1 MGNVFAD
8 RREALRR
15 KLKENDLEAYLVL
28 HPANRYYLSGFEL
41 HDPQCNESAG
51 CLLITVRGDD
61 WLGTDGRFLEAARQC
76 WPEEAIFCYTG
87 NRAGQLAEF
96 LAHRTTSLGFESRIM
111 NHELFDKLSSGLE
124 LQPSRGLV
132 EELRMVKDESEI
144 EALRRSCR
152 LNHEVLTRLESQR
165 IAGRSETDIAWE
177 LEKSF
182 REGGASELAFPPIV
196 ASGANAARP
205 HHLPSPTEIHEQSPL
220 LLDVGARLRDYCSD
234 QSRTLWIGSDPP
246 SEFHAVLDLVQ
257 RAQKLALDSVR
268 PGLAVRDLYAE
279 VSQFFQ
285 EHGVAEHFP
294 HALGHGI
301 GLETHEPPGLG
312 SKSQD
317 VLQPGMVITIEPG
330 LYYPGWG
337 GVRWEHM
344 VVVREDGAEVL

>member
-1 MGNVFAD
+1 MGDVFAT

-15 KLKENDLEAYLVL
+15 KLKENGLEAYLVL

-51 CLLITVRGDD
+51 CLLITVQGRD
-61 WLGTDGRFLEAARQC
+61 WLCTDGRFLEAARQC
-76 WPEEAIFCYTG
+76 WPEETIFGYTG

-96 LAHRTTSLGFESRIM
+96 LADKTKSLGFESRIM
-111 NHELFDKLSSGLE
+111 SHQLFDWLSSELE
-124 LQPSRGLV
+124 LVPSRGLV
-132 EELRMVKDESEI
+132 EEMRMIKDESEI
-144 EALRRSCR
+144 EALRHSCR
-152 LNHEVLTRLESQR
+152 LNHDVLTELKSQR
-165 IAGRSETDIAWE
+165 IAGRSEAAIAWE

-196 ASGANAARP
+196 ASGVNAARP
-205 HHLPSPTEIHEQSPL
+205 HHLPGTTEIQEQAPL
-220 LLDVGARLRDYCSD
+220 LLDTGARLGNYCSD
-234 QSRTLWIGSDPP
+234 QSRTLWIGSRPT
-246 SEFHAVLDLVQ
+246 SEFQATLDLVRQ
-257 RAQKLALDSVR
+257 AQKLAIDSIR
-268 PGLAVRDLYAE
+268 PDLAVRDLYIR
-279 VSQFFQ
+279 VSEFFRK
-285 EHGVAEHFP
+285 HGVADSFP

-312 SKSQD
+312 STSRD

-344 VVVREDGAEVL
+344 VVVREHGAEVL

>member
-1 MGNVFAD
+1 MRDIFAD

-51 CLLITVRGDD
+51 CLLLTLDKGD
-61 WLGTDGRFLEAARQC
+61 WLCTDGRFLEAARQC
-76 WPEEAIFCYTG
+76 WPEETIFGYTG

-96 LAHRTTSLGFESRIM
+96 LADRVDSLGFESRIM
-111 NHELFDKLSSGLE
+111 SHELFDGLRQS
-124 LQPSRGLV
+124 LDLVPLRGLV
-132 EELRMVKDESEI
+132 EELRTVKDETEI
-144 EALRRSCR
+144 EALRRSCS
-152 LNHEVLTRLESQR
+152 LNHEVLARIDSLR
-165 IAGRSETDIAWE
+165 IAGQTEADMAWE
-177 LEKSF
+177 LERSF

-205 HHLPSPTEIHEQSPL
+205 HHQPGKDEIADQAPL
-220 LLDVGARLRDYCSD
+220 LLDTGARLGDYCSD
-234 QSRTLWIGSDPP
+234 QSRTLWIGSHRTAAFD
-246 SEFHAVLDLVQ
+246 STLDLVRQ
-257 RAQKLALDSVR
+257 AQKLALDSIR
-268 PGLAVRDLYAE
+268 PGLAVRDLYAKVWE
-279 VSQFFQ
+279 FFRD
-285 EHGVAEHFP
+285 HGAEDHFP

-312 SKSQD
+312 STSRD
-317 VLQPGMVITIEPG
+317 VLQRGMVITIEPG

>member
-1 MGNVFAD
+1 MLDIFAN

-15 KLKENDLEAYLVL
+15 KLKKHGLEAYLVL

-51 CLLITVRGDD
+51 CLLVTVREQD
-61 WLGTDGRFLEAARQC
+61 WLCTDGRFLEAARQC
-76 WPEEAIFCYTG
+76 WPEEAIYCYTG
-87 NRAGQLAEF
+87 NRAGQLADF
-96 LAHRTTSLGFESRIM
+96 LSDKANSVGFESKVMSYEI
-111 NHELFDKLSSGLE
+111 FDGLRCT
-124 LQPSRGLV
+124 LDLVPMQGLV

-144 EALRRSCR
+144 DVLRSSCR
-152 LNHEVLTRLESQR
+152 LNHEVLTRLQSQR
-165 IAGRSETDIAWE
+165 LTGRSETDIAWE

-196 ASGANAARP
+196 ASGVNSSRP
-205 HHLPSPTEIHEQSPL
+205 HHQPGGSALDNQSPL
-220 LLDVGARLRDYCSD
+220 LLDTGARLNDYCSD
-234 QSRTLWIGSDPP
+234 QSRTLWIGETPTTAFQST
-246 SEFHAVLDLVQ
+246 LNLVKQ
-257 RAQKLALDSVR
+257 AQKVAIDSIR
-268 PGLAVRDLYAE
+268 PGVAVKDLYAKVTE
-279 VSQFFQ
+279 FFR
-285 EHGVAEHFP
+285 EHGVAANFP

-312 SKSQD
+312 SRSPD
-317 VLQPGMVITIEPG
+317 FLQSGMVITIEPG

>member
-1 MGNVFAD
+1 MRDIFAT

-15 KLKENDLEAYLVL
+15 KLKENGLEAYLVL

-51 CLLITVRGDD
+51 CLLVTVQGRD
-61 WLGTDGRFLEAARQC
+61 WLCTDGRFLEAARQR
-76 WPEEAIFCYTG
+76 WPEETIFGYTG

-96 LAHRTTSLGFESRIM
+96 IADKTNNLGFETRIM
-111 NHELFDKLSSGLE
+111 SHELFDRLSSELE
-124 LQPSRGLV
+124 LVPSRGLV
-132 EELRMVKDESEI
+132 EEMRTIKDESEI

-152 LNHEVLTRLESQR
+152 LNHEVLSRLESQR
-165 IAGRSETDIAWE
+165 IAGRSEADIAWE

-196 ASGANAARP
+196 ASGVNAARP
-205 HHLPSPTEIHEQSPL
+205 HHLPSDTEIQEQSPL
-220 LLDVGARLRDYCSD
+220 LLDTGARLQDYCSD
-234 QSRTLWIGSDPP
+234 QSRTLWIGSRPT
-246 SEFHAVLDLVQ
+246 SEFHATLDLVRQ
-257 RAQKLALDSVR
+257 AQKLALDSIR
-268 PGLAVRDLYAE
+268 PELAVRDLYAQVFE
-279 VSQFFQ
+279 FFR
-285 EHGVAEHFP
+285 ERGVEEYFP

-312 SKSQD
+312 SMSRD

-330 LYYPGWG
+330 LYYPAWG
-337 GVRWEHM
+337 GARWEHM